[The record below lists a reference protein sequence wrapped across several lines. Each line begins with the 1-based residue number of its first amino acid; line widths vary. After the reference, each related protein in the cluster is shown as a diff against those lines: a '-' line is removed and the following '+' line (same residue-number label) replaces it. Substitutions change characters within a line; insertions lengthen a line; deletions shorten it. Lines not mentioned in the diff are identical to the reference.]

1 MQLSVWMQHQ
11 QSEGSHTVM
20 VCQYVA
26 TNTDAA
32 FIGTILRWLFSP
44 FTTSAWFYFCTSCL
58 AWVNVQSIMSSLILL
73 HAHHVQ
79 SDFNFFSPSCPAW
92 IHFLTIMSSLILF
105 SVHHVQPD
113 FIFVHHVQPGFIFCS
128 SCPAWLYVLS
138 PHIMPSQGAQTTL
151 GTTPCQPL
159 SSLSSQSQPKD
170 LFPCILACTPTHK
183 IFH

>member
-1 MQLSVWMQHQ
+1 MLPPIQMQHSLVLSWGGFFLLLPHQ
-11 QSEGSHTVM
+11 P
-20 VCQYVA
+20 
-26 TNTDAA
+26 D
-32 FIGTILRWLFSP
+32 FILF
-44 FTTSAWFYFCTSCL
+44 Y
-58 AWVNVQSIMSSLILL
+58 IMSSLILL

-79 SDFNFFSPSCPAW
+79 SDFTFFFSPSCPAW
-92 IHFLTIMSSLILF
+92 FHFLTIMSSLILF

>member
-32 FIGTILRWLFSP
+32 FIGTILRWLFSSS
-44 FTTSAWFYFCTSCL
+44 TTSAWFYFILHHVFPDSTSCSSCP
-58 AWVNVQSIMSSLILL
+58 AWFYFLSIMSSLIL
-73 HAHHVQ
+73 
-79 SDFNFFSPSCPAW
+79 
-92 IHFLTIMSSLILF
+92 FLYIM
-105 SVHHVQPD
+105 
-113 FIFVHHVQPGFIFCS
+113 HVQPGIIFCS
-128 SCPAWLYVLS
+128 SCPAWS